1 MKWSEG
7 KEMAEIQIR
16 SVLVSEC
23 YTNCYL
29 CMNKETKEGFIVDP
43 GGDQLKVSTNVGN
56 MEMIPK
62 AILLTHGHYDHIGA
76 VEALK
81 ERYNIPVIASEAE
94 DMLLLDKRANLS
106 AMFGE
111 PTTVCANRF
120 LRDGETFTVA
130 GIPMKFILTPG
141 HTQGSG
147 CYYLAENEV
156 LFSGDTLFHASRGRT
171 DFPGGS
177 EAAIMRSIREKL
189 LTLPGETEVYPGHMD
204 ITTIDS
210 EKIYY

>member
-1 MKWSEG
+1 
-7 KEMAEIQIR
+7 MADIKIR

-29 CMNKETKEGFIVDP
+29 CMNTESKEGFIVDP
-43 GGDQLKVSTNVGN
+43 GGDQLKISTNISDLG
-56 MEMIPK
+56 MIPK

-76 VEALK
+76 VDALK
-81 ERYNIPVIASEAE
+81 QRYDIPVIASEEE
-94 DMLLLDKRANLS
+94 DRLLLDQRANLS

-111 PTTVCANRF
+111 PVSVCADRF
-120 LRDGETFTVA
+120 LKDGENLTVA
-130 GIPMKFILTPG
+130 GIPMKFLLTPG
-141 HTQGSG
+141 HTKGSG

-177 EAAIMRSIREKL
+177 EAAIIRSIREKL

-204 ITTIDS
+204 MTDIDS
-210 EKIYY
+210 EKVYY

>member
-1 MKWSEG
+1 
-7 KEMAEIQIR
+7 MAEIQIR

-29 CMNKETKEGFIVDP
+29 CMNTETKEGFIVDP
-43 GGDQLKVSTNVGN
+43 GGDQLKISTNVGN